1 MKQKKNSMAD
11 AQGVEAVMVFENPEF
26 GKVRTSKSKI
36 GEPLFCG
43 KDVCVI
49 LGYRRAD
56 HAIKQHVIPFDVL
69 KQDVS
74 NPIISHGVDT
84 GKTRRQSMLFVNESG
99 LYALVFG
106 SQLPTAQ
113 KFKQWVTSVVLPQ
126 IRKTGGYIPVNEGD
140 TDEDVRR
147 RTEQILAD
155 TLKEKDD
162 LIAQQKKLL
171 DGAQQEI
178 SLKKKLIAE
187 QDVEIRRLGTLSD
200 EQQVRIHKSE
210 ENILG
215 LEKHVDELLP
225 KAIYSDNVLDS
236 ISCYTTTQ
244 IAKELGM
251 TAQELNRGLCA
262 AHIQYYQSGQYMLY
276 ADFAHLGLAKSRTK
290 TENVMCRVTE
300 DGFKMGHVCTRTYLV
315 WTERGRKFVHQLV
328 ERYWKLVKEY
338 SAQRG

>member
-126 IRKTGGYIPVNEGD
+126 IRKTGGYIPVNEGE

-162 LIAQQKKLL
+162 LIAQQN
-171 DGAQQEI
+171 E
-178 SLKKKLIAE
+178 
-187 QDVEIRRLGTLSD
+187 EIRRLGTLSD
-200 EQQVRIHKSE
+200 EQQVRIHKAE

-315 WTERGRKFVHQLV
+315 WTERGRKFVHQLM

>member
-69 KQDVS
+69 KQDVW
-74 NPIISHGVDT
+74 VVT
-84 GKTRRQSMLFVNESG
+84 GKKADGTMARRRTPMLFVNESG

-162 LIAQQKKLL
+162 LIAQQN
-171 DGAQQEI
+171 E
-178 SLKKKLIAE
+178 
-187 QDVEIRRLGTLSD
+187 EIRRLGTLSD
-200 EQQVRIHKSE
+200 EQQVRIHKAE

-315 WTERGRKFVHQLV
+315 WTERGRKFVHQLM

>member
-69 KQDVS
+69 KQDVW
-74 NPIISHGVDT
+74 VVT
-84 GKTRRQSMLFVNESG
+84 GKKADGTMARRRTPMLFVNESG

-140 TDEDVRR
+140 TDEDVRG

-162 LIAQQKKLL
+162 LIAQQN
-171 DGAQQEI
+171 E
-178 SLKKKLIAE
+178 
-187 QDVEIRRLGTLSD
+187 EIRRLGTLSD
-200 EQQVRIHKSE
+200 EQQVRIHKAE

-315 WTERGRKFVHQLV
+315 WTERGRKFVHQLM

>member
-69 KQDVS
+69 KQDVW
-74 NPIISHGVDT
+74 VVT
-84 GKTRRQSMLFVNESG
+84 GKKADGTMARRRTPMLFVNESG

-162 LIAQQKKLL
+162 LIAQQN
-171 DGAQQEI
+171 E
-178 SLKKKLIAE
+178 
-187 QDVEIRRLGTLSD
+187 EIRRLGTLSD
-200 EQQVRIHKSE
+200 EQQVRIHKAE

>member
-69 KQDVS
+69 KQDVW
-74 NPIISHGVDT
+74 VVT
-84 GKTRRQSMLFVNESG
+84 GKKADGTMARRRTPMLFVNESG

-126 IRKTGGYIPVNEGD
+126 IRKTGGYIPVNEGE

-162 LIAQQKKLL
+162 LIAQQN
-171 DGAQQEI
+171 E
-178 SLKKKLIAE
+178 
-187 QDVEIRRLGTLSD
+187 EIRRLGTLSD
-200 EQQVRIHKSE
+200 EQQVRIHKAE

>member
-43 KDVCVI
+43 KDVCGI

-69 KQDVS
+69 KQDVW
-74 NPIISHGVDT
+74 VVT
-84 GKTRRQSMLFVNESG
+84 GKKADGTMARRRTPMLFVNESG

-162 LIAQQKKLL
+162 LIAQQN
-171 DGAQQEI
+171 E
-178 SLKKKLIAE
+178 
-187 QDVEIRRLGTLSD
+187 EIRRLGTLSD
-200 EQQVRIHKSE
+200 EQQVRIHKAE

-315 WTERGRKFVHQLV
+315 WTERGRKFVHQLM

>member
-147 RTEQILAD
+147 RAEQILAD

-162 LIAQQKKLL
+162 LIAQQN
-171 DGAQQEI
+171 E
-178 SLKKKLIAE
+178 
-187 QDVEIRRLGTLSD
+187 EIRRLGTLSD

-215 LEKHVDELLP
+215 LEKLVDELLP